1 MNLFLKWW
9 LIFILMILSG
19 AVTWYFSFVNFL
31 YANDF
36 TKLSF
41 VIIAILFFTTLI
53 IGYKYYKNNHDF
65 EIEWF
70 TSEVVISLGMIG
82 TVVGFIF
89 MLYAAFSELTVD
101 DPVKLQQSMMLMAK
115 GMGTAL
121 LTTLVGLI
129 SSVLI
134 KCQLIIAKNET
145 NIQ

>member
-1 MNLFLKWW
+1 
-9 LIFILMILSG
+9 MILSG

-101 DPVKLQQSMMLMAK
+101 DSAKLQQSMMLMAK

>member
-1 MNLFLKWW
+1 
-9 LIFILMILSG
+9 MILSG

-101 DPVKLQQSMMLMAK
+101 DPIKLQQSMMLMAK